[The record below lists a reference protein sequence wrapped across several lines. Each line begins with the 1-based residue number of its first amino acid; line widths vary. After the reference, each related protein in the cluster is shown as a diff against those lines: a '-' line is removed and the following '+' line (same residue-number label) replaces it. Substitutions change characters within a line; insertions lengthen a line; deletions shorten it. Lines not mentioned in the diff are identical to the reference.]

1 MSSNQIIKA
10 TMIAVL
16 IYLGTA
22 FIGMEI
28 NPMKWH
34 IAGRFIYIVIT
45 LVALAFTFM
54 DENGNIKRDY

>member
-1 MSSNQIIKA
+1 
-10 TMIAVL
+10 
-16 IYLGTA
+16 
-22 FIGMEI
+22 MEL

-45 LVALAFTFM
+45 LVALAFTFI

>member
-10 TMIAVL
+10 TIIAILV
-16 IYLGTA
+16 YLGTA
-22 FIGMEI
+22 FIGMEL

-45 LVALAFTFM
+45 LVALAFTFI

>member
-22 FIGMEI
+22 FIAMEL

-45 LVALAFTFM
+45 PLTLAFTFM